1 MKKTIVNLQDMVQV
15 PENIVRDVLKHIPED
30 EESGIR
36 TVMKA
41 ADEYRAANMTPI
53 FILDRYNMDIL
64 VVAEETFGK
73 RLH

>member
-1 MKKTIVNLQDMVQV
+1 MKKVSLDGMVQV
-15 PENIVRDVLKHIPED
+15 SEDIVRQAVKYIPEE
-30 EESGIR
+30 EESGMR
-36 TVMKA
+36 TVLKA

-64 VVAEETFGK
+64 VVAAETFGK

>member
-1 MKKTIVNLQDMVQV
+1 MKKVSLDGMVQV
-15 PENIVRDVLKHIPED
+15 SEDIVRQAVKYIPEE
-30 EESGIR
+30 EESGMR
-36 TVMKA
+36 TVLKA

>member
-1 MKKTIVNLQDMVQV
+1 MKKVSLDGMVQV
-15 PENIVRDVLKHIPED
+15 SEDIVRQAVKYIPEE

-36 TVMKA
+36 TVLKA

-73 RLH
+73 RLQ